1 MSLVNQLEILYQ
13 PMGVQNCPPPHPKIE
28 KLAKTVNIFL
38 PMLQSTMLF
47 KPFSTLKITS
57 LLLLSI
63 LCSKFATGQS
73 MPTPQQITEMLPALE
88 PTQMTKTTFDKYF
101 KDNNQQKNAGS
112 DKNKES
118 PDIMKRLENKG
129 LDKDSTQNDNVRR
142 SNYRRDDTYGAYIF
156 KNTAMNDVSEL
167 STPPLDYP
175 IGVGDHVVVSLWG
188 GGEYQEDY
196 IVARDGAIF
205 PSGLGK
211 ITVQGLTFE
220 TAQKLIYA
228 RFSTKVPAGTNI
240 QVTLGQPRTINVNV
254 VGEVVDPGP
263 KTVSAFS
270 NAFNVI
276 GLAGGVTEYGNLREI
291 QVKRAGRV
299 IEVLDVYKYLNSGDV
314 GKKIYLQN
322 NDFVLVTFVEK
333 KVLANGQF
341 KRPMYYQLRSDEGL
355 KALIHYSGGFTAEAF
370 SSGIKIIRTEDEK
383 QVIHDVNAT
392 AIVKLPNQD
401 YELHDGDIIKAD
413 SIKSGIVN
421 KVELNGAVAYPGIYE
436 IRPHDRLFYVIN
448 RAGGIIKNTYLP
460 RAYIFRGAGDSTN
473 IKSDKLEI
481 NLTDYN
487 PNDATS
493 INNVALEPND
503 VIQLFANSEFGE
515 QQFVMIDG
523 EVRKEGKVKKYGGMT
538 LQDLLYISGGLK
550 PSAEFGRLEIAS
562 IVDIDSAQKGLK
574 PTRTVVKSYGI
585 LSNLELDSMAARI
598 PLKPYDQVHVRK
610 NPSFAMQEN
619 IQIVGLVKYQGSYP
633 RLDKYE
639 RLSSYIERAGGLAE
653 NANIS
658 GALLY
663 RKKTDVLREKIL
675 QKTKMPDSTRQ
686 SSDSLLVNT
695 EEPVSIDLNK
705 AMSNKGSK
713 YDIVLQENDIVYIPE
728 VNPFVTVQGKVQSP
742 LKIAFDR
749 DHTGLSYYI
758 DKAGGFGIRPWRKR
772 IFVTYPNG
780 RSRRTRNLFFI
791 HFYPAIEEGCVIT
804 VPGRPDGSGVGGT
817 IGQAFTASIPLM
829 ITYLLLKLK

>member
-1 MSLVNQLEILYQ
+1 M
-13 PMGVQNCPPPHPKIE
+13 QNI
-28 KLAKTVNIFL
+28 V
-38 PMLQSTMLF
+38 
-47 KPFSTLKITS
+47 PFSFIKTS
-57 LLLLSI
+57 GLLVLASLI
-63 LCSKFATGQS
+63 CLGVHGQV
-73 MPTPQQITEMLPALE
+73 PTQQQINELMPGLTE
-88 PTQMTKTTFDKYF
+88 PTQMTKSGFDNFF
-101 KDNNQQKNAGS
+101 KDNNQKKSGS

-118 PDIMKRLENKG
+118 PEIRQRLENKT
-129 LDKDSTQNDNVRR
+129 LDKDSIQSDYIKRN
-142 SNYRRDDTYGAYIF
+142 NYRPDDTYGAYIF
-156 KNTAMNDVSEL
+156 KNVAMNDVSEL

-175 IGVGDHVVVSLWG
+175 IGVGDHIVVSLWG

-254 VGEVVDPGP
+254 VGEVAEPGP

-291 QVKRAGRV
+291 QVKRGGRV

-322 NDFVLVTFVEK
+322 NDFVLVTFVQK
-333 KVLANGQF
+333 KILATGQF
-341 KRPMYYQLRSDEGL
+341 KRPMFYQLSKNEGL
-355 KALIHYSGGFTAEAF
+355 KALIQYSGGFTADAF
-370 SSGIKIIRTEDEK
+370 SSGVKVIRTEAEK

-401 YELHDGDIIKAD
+401 YELQDGDIVKAD
-413 SIKSGIVN
+413 LIKPGIIN
-421 KVELNGAVAYPGIYE
+421 KVELAGAVAYPGIYE
-436 IRPHDRLFYVIN
+436 IRANDRLFDVIN
-448 RAGGIIKNTYLP
+448 RAGGITRNTYLA

-487 PNDATS
+487 RDNAGS
-493 INNVALEPND
+493 INNVLLQAND
-503 VIQLFANSEFGE
+503 VIQLFSNSEFGE
-515 QQFVMIDG
+515 QQFVTIDG
-523 EVRKEGKVKKYGGMT
+523 EIRKEGKVKKYGGMT
-538 LQDLLYISGGLK
+538 LQDLIYLSGGLK
-550 PSAEFGRLEIAS
+550 ASAEFGRMEIAS

-574 PTRTVVKSYGI
+574 PTRTVVKSYSI
-585 LSNLELDSMAARI
+585 QSNLDIDSCASKVI
-598 PLKPYDQVHVRK
+598 LKPYDQVHVRK
-610 NPSFAMQEN
+610 NPSFALQEN

-633 RLDKYE
+633 RLDKFE
-639 RLSSYIERAGGLAE
+639 RLSSYIERAGGLLD

-663 RKKTDVLREKIL
+663 RKKSNYLREKIL
-675 QKTKMPDSTRQ
+675 HQLKSDTANKQ
-686 SSDSLLVNT
+686 QQDSLLLNT

-705 AMSNKGSK
+705 ALQNKNSK
-713 YDIVLQENDIVYIPE
+713 YDVVLQENDIIYIPE

-742 LKIAFDR
+742 LKIAYDK
-749 DHTGLSYYI
+749 DHSSLSYYL
-758 DKAGGFGIRPWRKR
+758 DKAGGFGVRPWRKR

-780 RSRRTRNLFFI
+780 RSKRTKNFFFM
-791 HFYPAIEEGCVIT
+791 HFYPTVEEGSTIT
-804 VPGRPDGSGVGGT
+804 VPDRPEGKDMGNTFIQVLTAT
-817 IGQAFTASIPLM
+817 IPIL
-829 ITYLLLKLK
+829 ITYLLVRK

>member
-1 MSLVNQLEILYQ
+1 M
-13 PMGVQNCPPPHPKIE
+13 QNI
-28 KLAKTVNIFL
+28 V
-38 PMLQSTMLF
+38 
-47 KPFSTLKITS
+47 PFSLIKTSGLLVLATLIC
-57 LLLLSI
+57 LSVQ
-63 LCSKFATGQS
+63 GQV
-73 MPTPQQITEMLPALE
+73 PTQQQINELMPGLTE
-88 PTQMTKTTFDKYF
+88 PTQMTKSGFDNFF
-101 KDNNQQKNAGS
+101 KDNNQKKTGS
-112 DKNKES
+112 DKNKET
-118 PDIMKRLENKG
+118 PEIRQRLENKT
-129 LDKDSTQNDNVRR
+129 LDKDSSQSDYIKRN
-142 SNYRRDDTYGAYIF
+142 SYRPDDTYGAYIF
-156 KNTAMNDVSEL
+156 KNVAMNDVSEL

-175 IGVGDHVVVSLWG
+175 IGVGDHIVVSLWG

-254 VGEVVDPGP
+254 VGEVAEPGP

-291 QVKRAGRV
+291 QVKRGGRV

-322 NDFVLVTFVEK
+322 NDFVLVTFVQK
-333 KVLANGQF
+333 KILATGQF
-341 KRPMYYQLRSDEGL
+341 KRPMFYQLSKNEGL
-355 KALIHYSGGFTAEAF
+355 KALIQYSGGFTADAF
-370 SSGIKIIRTEDEK
+370 SSGVKVIRTEAEK

-401 YELHDGDIIKAD
+401 YELQDGDIVKTDLIKP
-413 SIKSGIVN
+413 GIIN
-421 KVELNGAVAYPGIYE
+421 KVELAGAVAYPGIYE
-436 IRPHDRLFYVIN
+436 IRTNDRLFDVIN
-448 RAGGIIKNTYLP
+448 RAGGITRNTYLA

-487 PNDATS
+487 KDNAGS
-493 INNVALEPND
+493 INNVLLQAND
-503 VIQLFANSEFGE
+503 LIQLFSNSEFGE
-515 QQFVMIDG
+515 QQFVTIDG
-523 EVRKEGKVKKYGGMT
+523 EIRKEGKVKKYGGMT
-538 LQDLLYISGGLK
+538 LQDLIYLSGGLK
-550 PSAEFGRLEIAS
+550 ASAEFGRMEIAS

-574 PTRTVVKSYGI
+574 PTRTVVKSYSI
-585 LSNLELDSMAARI
+585 QSNLDIDSCASKVI
-598 PLKPYDQVHVRK
+598 LKPYDQVHVRK
-610 NPSFAMQEN
+610 NPSFALQEN

-633 RLDKYE
+633 RLDKFE
-639 RLSSYIERAGGLAE
+639 RLSSYIERAGGLLD

-663 RKKTDVLREKIL
+663 RKKSNYLREKIL
-675 QKTKMPDSTRQ
+675 HQLKGDTANKQ
-686 SSDSLLVNT
+686 QQDSLLLNT

-705 AMSNKGSK
+705 ALQNKNSK
-713 YDIVLQENDIVYIPE
+713 YDVVLQENDIIYIPE

-742 LKIAFDR
+742 LKIAYDK
-749 DHTGLSYYI
+749 DHSSLSYYI
-758 DKAGGFGIRPWRKR
+758 DKAGGFGVRPWRKR

-780 RSRRTRNLFFI
+780 RSKRTKNFFFM
-791 HFYPAIEEGCVIT
+791 HFYPTVEEGCTIT
-804 VPGRPDGSGVGGT
+804 VPDRPEGKDMGNTFVQVLTAT
-817 IGQAFTASIPLM
+817 IPIL
-829 ITYLLLKLK
+829 ITYLLVRK

>member
-1 MSLVNQLEILYQ
+1 M
-13 PMGVQNCPPPHPKIE
+13 QNI
-28 KLAKTVNIFL
+28 V
-38 PMLQSTMLF
+38 
-47 KPFSTLKITS
+47 PFSLIKTSGLLVLATLIC
-57 LLLLSI
+57 LSVQ
-63 LCSKFATGQS
+63 GQV
-73 MPTPQQITEMLPALE
+73 PTQQQINELMPGLTE
-88 PTQMTKTTFDKYF
+88 PTQMTKSGFDNFF
-101 KDNNQQKNAGS
+101 KDNNQKKTGS
-112 DKNKES
+112 DKNKET
-118 PDIMKRLENKG
+118 PEIRQRLENKT
-129 LDKDSTQNDNVRR
+129 LDKDSSQSDYIKRN
-142 SNYRRDDTYGAYIF
+142 SYRPDDTYGAYIF
-156 KNTAMNDVSEL
+156 KNVAMNDVSEL

-175 IGVGDHVVVSLWG
+175 IGVGDHIVVSLWG

-254 VGEVVDPGP
+254 VGEVAEPGP

-291 QVKRAGRV
+291 QVKRGGRV

-322 NDFVLVTFVEK
+322 NDFVLVTFVQK
-333 KVLANGQF
+333 KILATGQF
-341 KRPMYYQLRSDEGL
+341 KRPMFYQLSKNEGL
-355 KALIHYSGGFTAEAF
+355 KALIQYSGGFTADAF
-370 SSGIKIIRTEDEK
+370 SSGVKVIRTEAEK

-401 YELHDGDIIKAD
+401 YELQDGDIVKTDLIKP
-413 SIKSGIVN
+413 GIIN
-421 KVELNGAVAYPGIYE
+421 KVELAGAVAYPGIYE
-436 IRPHDRLFYVIN
+436 IRTNDRLFDVIN
-448 RAGGIIKNTYLP
+448 RAGGITRNTYLA

-487 PNDATS
+487 KDNAGS
-493 INNVALEPND
+493 INNVLLQAND
-503 VIQLFANSEFGE
+503 LIQLFSNSEFGE
-515 QQFVMIDG
+515 QQFVTIDG
-523 EVRKEGKVKKYGGMT
+523 EIRKEGKVKKYGGMT
-538 LQDLLYISGGLK
+538 LQDLIYLSGGLK
-550 PSAEFGRLEIAS
+550 ASAEFGRMEIAS

-574 PTRTVVKSYGI
+574 PTRTVVKSYSI
-585 LSNLELDSMAARI
+585 QSNLDIDSCASKVI
-598 PLKPYDQVHVRK
+598 LKPYDQVHVRK
-610 NPSFAMQEN
+610 NPSFALQEN

-633 RLDKYE
+633 RLDKFE
-639 RLSSYIERAGGLAE
+639 RLSSYIERAGGLLD

-663 RKKTDVLREKIL
+663 RKKSNYLREKIL
-675 QKTKMPDSTRQ
+675 HQLKGDTANKQ
-686 SSDSLLVNT
+686 QQDSLLLNT

-705 AMSNKGSK
+705 ALQNRNSK
-713 YDIVLQENDIVYIPE
+713 YDVVLQENDIIYIPE

-742 LKIAFDR
+742 LKIAYDK
-749 DHTGLSYYI
+749 DHSSLSYYI
-758 DKAGGFGIRPWRKR
+758 DKAGGFGVRPWRKR

-780 RSRRTRNLFFI
+780 RSKRTKNFFFM
-791 HFYPAIEEGCVIT
+791 HFYPTVEEGCTIT
-804 VPGRPDGSGVGGT
+804 VPDRPEGKDMGNTFVQVLTAT
-817 IGQAFTASIPLM
+817 IPIL
-829 ITYLLLKLK
+829 ITYLLVRK